1 MFKDNKKSKCFWYL
15 VLTIFSQVIPG
26 TAYTKPAATEI
37 TGVFSTTAMST
48 LALLPGQIQSWLD
61 LIPENFNMP
70 SDFNIPDD
78 FNIPGTCSN
87 CAVITD
93 GTVRGG
99 NAKHEDYPTSGGSG
113 GLVDIRTGVDV
124 DVGDGNDGELF
135 NVEPEGVVLT
145 TGTYNFQQVQCVHL
159 KIDGDVII
167 K

>member
-1 MFKDNKKSKCFWYL
+1 MFKDNNKKSKCFWYL
-15 VLTIFSQVIPG
+15 VLIVFSHVIPG
-26 TAYTKPAATEI
+26 TAYTKSAATEI

-61 LIPENFNMP
+61 F
-70 SDFNIPDD
+70 IPDD

-87 CAVITD
+87 CAVIID

-99 NAKHEDYPTSGGSG
+99 NAKYEDYPTSGGSG

-124 DVGDGNDGELF
+124 DVGDGSDGDLF
-135 NVEPEGVVLT
+135 NVEPAGVVLT
-145 TGTYNFQQVQCVHL
+145 TGIYNFQQVQCVLL